1 MRYLFM
7 LFAFVILAGCN
18 KDKFTTKPQLKI
30 KSVNPTDISGSQNL
44 VIVLNLTDKEG
55 DYSTF
60 FGVKK
65 TVNACPSGN
74 FTDST
79 SFPLPQNFIDTKKTE
94 GEITVTLDRIHRGA
108 NNCLAPGG
116 GVKVD
121 TAIYS
126 FWNRDKAGNLS
137 DTVSTGPIIIR
148 D

>member
-1 MRYLFM
+1 MRYLL
-7 LFAFVILAGCN
+7 LFFVFVILAGCN

-30 KSVNPTDISGSQNL
+30 KSVNSTDISGSQDL
-44 VIVLNLTDKEG
+44 VIVLDLTDKEG

-60 FGVKK
+60 FAVKK
-65 TVNACPSGN
+65 TVNACPTGN
-74 FTDST
+74 FTDS
-79 SFPLPQNFIDTKKTE
+79 SLFLLPQNFIDTKKKE
-94 GEITVTLDRIHRGA
+94 GEVTVTLDRIHRGA
-108 NNCLAPGG
+108 NTCLAPGG

-126 FWNRDKAGNLS
+126 FWTRDLAGHAS